1 LRGAKSGLVNDILR
15 NFWHSNFDSTWRL
28 QHEGSMP
35 ISDFLNEE
43 VNKLNQRAN
52 ERQQHANEKRQKGDA
67 VMSGYITTAF
77 QHALENERYLA
88 QVIASGQPLSVTLDG
103 IPEVHRL
110 SDLPKATLGA
120 LHDFVTAI
128 VGPRPNWTVQK
139 EHILTNEAYKAFQQ
153 NLEAQGFKAELIDVT
168 PASCW
173 GRSFSPPEARVQIK
187 PL

>member
-1 LRGAKSGLVNDILR
+1 
-15 NFWHSNFDSTWRL
+15 
-28 QHEGSMP
+28 MP

-43 VNKLNQRAN
+43 TKKINQRAN
-52 ERQQHANEKRQKGDA
+52 ERQQHGNEKRHRGDA

-77 QHALENERYLA
+77 QHALKNERYLA
-88 QVIASGQPLSVTLDG
+88 QVIASGQPLSVALDG
-103 IPEVHRL
+103 VPEVHRL
-110 SDLPKATLGA
+110 SDLPSSALGA
-120 LHDFVTAI
+120 LRDFVTMI
-128 VGPRPNWTVQK
+128 VGPKANWAVQK

-168 PASCW
+168 PASGC